1 MPRFLP
7 ESPATAADALTGKTA
22 VLLVNLGTP
31 DAPTASAVRRYLAE
45 FLADPRVVEI
55 PKLLWLPILHGIIL
69 RVRPAKSAA
78 KYASVWQEGGSP
90 LRVITEQQTALVQAE
105 FQARNMEVTVRHA
118 MRYGNPSIASVLNE
132 LKQAGHSKILIVPM
146 YPQYAASTTATVID
160 EISKWLLATRKQP
173 EIRTIRSFC
182 DNTAYLDALAQTI
195 RKHWE
200 TQGPLAA
207 DGRLLMSFHGLPKRS
222 IKQGDPYYF
231 ECQRTGQLL
240 AERLGLKENQFII
253 TYQSRFGAEEW
264 LQPYTAPT
272 VQALAKEDVRRL
284 DVVCPGFVAD
294 CLETLEEIAQE
305 VRADFLTAGGQ
316 AFHYIPCL
324 NTEPAWIQGLTD
336 LCVENL

>member
-78 KYASVWQEGGSP
+78 KYASVWQEEGSP
-90 LRVITEQQTALVQAE
+90 LRVITEQQTELVQAE
-105 FQARNMEVTVRHA
+105 FQARKMEVTVRYA
-118 MRYGNPSIASVLNE
+118 MRYGNPSITSVLNE
-132 LKQAGHSKILIVPM
+132 LKQVGHSKILIVPM
-146 YPQYAASTTATVID
+146 YPQYAASTTATAID

-182 DNTAYLDALAQTI
+182 DNTAYLDALVQTT
-195 RKHWE
+195 RKHWG

-272 VQALAKEDVRRL
+272 VQTLAKEGVKRL

-305 VRADFLTAGGQ
+305 VRNDFLTAGGQ

-324 NTEPAWIQGLTD
+324 NSEPSWIQGLTD